1 MTIMKPPFL
10 TGERIY
16 LRAMMME
23 DKDHATA
30 WFNSPFPVNA
40 VRAETFLKEEIKET
54 WGARRRY
61 FAIVRLEDDRIIG
74 GLKFKSWDFRAADI
88 TITMAPHLS
97 PAEADGYKAE
107 TLRLFLPHMRD
118 EHEFMAQTVEIAE
131 DETACIAAADEMG
144 LFYGARLRRYLAR
157 PDGRADLLVYQA
169 LNPKWEAPDA

>member
-40 VRAETFLKEEIKET
+40 VRAEKFLKDEITET
-54 WGARRRY
+54 WGARHRY
-61 FAIVRLEDDRIIG
+61 FAIVRLEDDRVIG

-88 TITMAPHLS
+88 TIKIAPHLS
-97 PAEADGYKAE
+97 PAETDRYKAE
-107 TLRLFLPHMRD
+107 VLRIFMPHMRD
-118 EHEFMAQTVEIAE
+118 EHEFMTQSIELAE
-131 DETACIAAADEMG
+131 DETACIAAAEEMG
-144 LFYGARLRRYLAR
+144 LYYAARFRRYLAR
-157 PDGRADLLVYQA
+157 PGGRADLLIYQA
-169 LNPKWEAPDA
+169 LNPKWEMPDA